1 MTTAP
6 SPGSAS
12 SRFGD
17 LSSRRAQMF
26 PALSDAQMAR
36 VAQHAAEVSFEP
48 GGVLFEDGQYG
59 IPFYVVLE
67 GEVEIV
73 RPYRGGEEL
82 ITVHRRGQFTGEAA
96 GLAGR
101 RSLARGV
108 AKTFV
113 RALRMTPGEMSR
125 MVQTDS
131 ELSEILMRAYILRRM
146 ALVAGGK
153 GDAIVIGSGHSA
165 ATLRLQAFL
174 MRNGHPYEYV
184 DVEHAPDVQTLLDQF
199 HLTVADV
206 PVLVCRGDRVLKNP
220 SNAEVADCLGFN
232 AAIEPAP
239 MVDVVVV
246 GAGPGGLAA
255 AVYAGSEGLD
265 VLVLEESAPGGQA
278 GSSSKIENYLGFPTG
293 ISGQALAMRAFSQ
306 AEKFGARI
314 AIARDAKRLFCG
326 EVPIRIELGNG
337 DSVRARTVIIATG
350 VEYRKLGVEGLSR
363 FEGVG
368 IYYGATFVEAQRC
381 EGEDVIVVGGG
392 NSAGQAAT
400 FLSRSSRHVHVLI
413 RGPDLAESMSRY
425 LIQRIEETPN
435 ITLNRRT
442 EIVGLEGDDH
452 LERVTWRNG
461 ETGATSSHAIRHV
474 FSMIGARPRTDWL
487 AGCVA
492 LDANGF
498 VCTGPELS
506 ASVLSDASWPLARAP
521 HLFETSV
528 PRVFAVGDVRAG
540 SVKRVASAVGEGS
553 VCVQLLHKA
562 LTE

>member
-1 MTTAP
+1 MTALP
-6 SPGSAS
+6 SSSSSS

-17 LSSRRAQMF
+17 LSSRREQMF
-26 PALSDAQMAR
+26 PTLTDAQMAR
-36 VAQHAAEVSFEP
+36 VARHATEVPFEP
-48 GGVLFEDGQYG
+48 GAVLFEDGQYG

-73 RPYRGGEEL
+73 RTYRGGEEVM
-82 ITVHRRGQFTGEAA
+82 TVHRRGQFTGEAA

-108 AKTFV
+108 AKTSV
-113 RALRMTPGEMSR
+113 RALRMTPAEMSR
-125 MVQTDS
+125 LVQTDA
-131 ELSEILMRAYILRRM
+131 ELSELLMRAFILRRA
-146 ALVAGGK
+146 ALIAGGK
-153 GDAIVIGSGHSA
+153 GDAVVVGSRHSA

-174 MRNGHPYEYV
+174 MRNGHPYEYI
-184 DVEHAPDVQTLLDQF
+184 DVEHDRDVQAMLDHF
-199 HLTVADV
+199 HVTVADV
-206 PVLVCRGDRVLKNP
+206 PVLICRGDRVLKNP

-255 AVYAGSEGLD
+255 AVYAGSEGLN
-265 VLVLEESAPGGQA
+265 VLVLEESSPGGQA

-314 AIARDAKRLFCG
+314 AIARDAKRLFCN
-326 EVPIRIELGNG
+326 EVPMRIELGNG
-337 DSVRARTVIIATG
+337 DSVRARAVIIATG
-350 VEYRKLGVEGLSR
+350 VEYRTLGVEGLSR

-368 IYYGATFVEAQRC
+368 VYYGATFVEAQRC

-435 ITLNRRT
+435 ITLNRCT
-442 EIVGLEGDDH
+442 EVVGLEGGDH
-452 LERVTWRNG
+452 LERVTWRDNRN
-461 ETGATSSHAIRHV
+461 GATSSHAIRHI

-492 LDANGF
+492 LDTNGF

-506 ASVLSDASWPLARAP
+506 TSVLGDAKWPLPRVP
-521 HLFETSV
+521 YLFETSV

-553 VCVQLLHKA
+553 VCIQLVHRVLA
-562 LTE
+562 E